1 MKEIKKV
8 AVLGAGVMGSQIAAH
23 LANAGIPSMLF
34 DLNQQLAEAGIQN
47 ALKLKPAPFYN
58 PKDARLIT
66 PMNYEQHLE
75 QLKEA
80 DWVVEAIAERLDWK
94 QDLFRKIQP
103 HLKSGTIVTS
113 NTSGL
118 LIEDMLQGMPDSF
131 RRNFLV
137 THFFNPPRYMHLLE
151 IIRGKDTADE
161 AVQTMVE
168 FCENVLGK
176 GIVYAKD
183 TVNFIANR
191 IGVFGMMLSMQ
202 LTREMQLRIEEVDK
216 LTGPILGRPK
226 SATYR
231 TADVVGLDTLAHVA
245 ASSYQKGENDERRD
259 VFQIPDYMKKMIEN
273 KLLGQK
279 VRAGFYKKVDG
290 EILSINFDTLEYEPQ
305 VKVRFVSLKNAKTY
319 STTGE
324 KIRALAYSDDKA
336 GKFVWE
342 LLSQTLIYAANRIPE
357 ISDDIVNIDRA
368 MRWGFGWELGPFE
381 IWDMLDPVRSVQRMK
396 KEGKDV
402 PDWVLEMLQTEHP
415 SFYRVQDKKLW
426 YYSIPDKRHKPVP
439 VNPKHIQP
447 KLQGVR
453 VKKNW
458 SASVYDIGDGVAFLD
473 FHSVLKADM
482 NPVDGSMLDMLGDM
496 ITWIPQ
502 QGFKGLIIGS
512 QGPNFSAGA
521 NLQMILE
528 LSRAKNWTAIEQL
541 SKTFQ
546 DITQQLRFAPFPV
559 VTAPFNITLGGGF
572 EISAASDRIVA
583 SAELYCGAVEVGVGL
598 IPGAG
603 GNLRVLM
610 NFMTVM
616 EKMRPG
622 PFPPVQKAFETI
634 GFAKVSTSAKEAVKL
649 GYLKR
654 SDTIVINPDFQVY
667 QAKQAVL
674 ELAQNY
680 QPPQERDD
688 LILPGMDGFL
698 VLKDSLKNFVKQ
710 GKISEHDRLIGEKLA
725 WVLCGGDKAS
735 FTRPVREQDILDL
748 EREAFVSL
756 CGEKLSQD
764 RMEHMLKTGKP
775 LRN

>member
-1 MKEIKKV
+1 MREIKKV

-23 LANAGIPSMLF
+23 LANTGIPSMLF
-34 DLNQQLAEAGIQN
+34 DLTQELSEKGIQT

-58 PKDARLIT
+58 PNDAKYIT
-66 PMNYEQHLE
+66 PMNYDDHIEH
-75 QLKEA
+75 LKEA
-80 DWVVEAIAERLDWK
+80 DWIIEVIAERLDWK
-94 QDLFRKIQP
+94 QQLFKRIQP
-103 HLKSGTIVTS
+103 YVRADSIVSS

-118 LIEDMLQGMPDSF
+118 LIKDMMQDMPVEF
-131 RRNFLV
+131 RKNFLV

-151 IIRGKDTADE
+151 IIRGEETTDE
-161 AVQTMVE
+161 VVNTIVDFSRE
-168 FCENVLGK
+168 VLGK

-191 IGVFGMMLSMQ
+191 IGVFGMMLTMNLAQ
-202 LTREMQLRIEEVDK
+202 QMQLRLEEVDK
-216 LTGPILGRPK
+216 LTGPVLGRPK
-226 SATYR
+226 SATFR

-245 ASSYQKGENDERRD
+245 TSSYEKGENDERRD
-259 VFQIPDYMKKMIEN
+259 IFKIPDYLQRMIDH

-279 VRAGFYKKVDG
+279 VRAGFFKKIDG
-290 EILSINFDTLEYEPQ
+290 KIYSINFKTLEYEPQ
-305 VKVRFVSLKNAKTY
+305 VKVRFTSLKNAK
-319 STTGE
+319 SFIEVGDR
-324 KIRALAYSDDKA
+324 IRSLAYSDDKA
-336 GKFVWE
+336 GKFIWE
-342 LLSQTLIYAANRIPE
+342 VLSQTLIYAANRIPE
-357 ISDDIVNIDRA
+357 IADDIVNIDRA

-381 IWDMLDPVRSVQRMK
+381 IWDALDPVRSVQRMV
-396 KEGKDV
+396 KEGKQV
-402 PDWVLEMLQTEHP
+402 PQWVKEMLQTEHP
-415 SFYRVQDKKLW
+415 SFYRVENKKQF
-426 YYSIPDKRHKPVP
+426 YYSIPDKTHKPVP
-439 VNPKHIQP
+439 EIPKLIQP
-447 KLQGVR
+447 KLEGKR

-458 SASVYDIGDGVAFLD
+458 STSIYDIGNGVAFLNLR
-473 FHSVLKADM
+473 SVLKADV
-482 NPVDGSMLDMLGDM
+482 NPIDGSMLDMLAEV
-496 ITWIPQ
+496 IHWVPAN
-502 QGFKGLIIGS
+502 GFKGLIIGS
-512 QGPNFSAGA
+512 LGPNFSVGA

-528 LSRAKNWTAIEQL
+528 LSKAQNWKMLEKL
-541 SKTFQ
+541 SKNFQ
-546 DITQQLRFAPFPV
+546 DIGQGLRFAKFPV
-559 VTAPFNITLGGGF
+559 VAAPFNLTLGGGF
-572 EISAASDRIVA
+572 EISGATDKIVA

-610 NFMTVM
+610 NFMDAM
-616 EKMRPG
+616 AKMRPG

-654 SDTIVINPDFQVY
+654 SDTIVINPDHLIY
-667 QAKQAVL
+667 EAKQAVL
-674 ELAQNY
+674 KLAEDY
-680 QPPQERDD
+680 TPPEERDD

-698 VLKDSLKNFVKQ
+698 VLQDSLKNFVKQ

-735 FTRPVREQDILDL
+735 FTKPVREQDILDL

>member
-103 HLKSGTIVTS
+103 HLKPGTIVTS

-151 IIRGKDTADE
+151 IIRGRDTTDE

-245 ASSYQKGENDERRD
+245 TSSYQKGENDERRD

-290 EILSINFDTLEYEPQ
+290 EILSINSDTLEYEPQ

-402 PDWVLEMLQTEHP
+402 PGWVLEMLQTEHP

-426 YYSIPDKRHKPVP
+426 YYSIPDKQHKPVP

-528 LSRAKNWTAIEQL
+528 LSRAKNWKAIEQL

-610 NFMTVM
+610 NFMTAM

-654 SDTIVINPDFQVY
+654 SDAIVINPDFQVY

-674 ELAQNY
+674 EIAQNY

-764 RMEHMLKTGKP
+764 RMEYMLKTGKP

>member
-1 MKEIKKV
+1 
-8 AVLGAGVMGSQIAAH
+8 
-23 LANAGIPSMLF
+23 
-34 DLNQQLAEAGIQN
+34 
-47 ALKLKPAPFYN
+47 
-58 PKDARLIT
+58 
-66 PMNYEQHLE
+66 
-75 QLKEA
+75 
-80 DWVVEAIAERLDWK
+80 
-94 QDLFRKIQP
+94 
-103 HLKSGTIVTS
+103 
-113 NTSGL
+113 
-118 LIEDMLQGMPDSF
+118 
-131 RRNFLV
+131 
-137 THFFNPPRYMHLLE
+137 
-151 IIRGKDTADE
+151 
-161 AVQTMVE
+161 
-168 FCENVLGK
+168 
-176 GIVYAKD
+176 
-183 TVNFIANR
+183 
-191 IGVFGMMLSMQ
+191 
-202 LTREMQLRIEEVDK
+202 
-216 LTGPILGRPK
+216 
-226 SATYR
+226 
-231 TADVVGLDTLAHVA
+231 
-245 ASSYQKGENDERRD
+245 
-259 VFQIPDYMKKMIEN
+259 
-273 KLLGQK
+273 
-279 VRAGFYKKVDG
+279 
-290 EILSINFDTLEYEPQ
+290 
-305 VKVRFVSLKNAKTY
+305 
-319 STTGE
+319 
-324 KIRALAYSDDKA
+324 
-336 GKFVWE
+336 
-342 LLSQTLIYAANRIPE
+342 
-357 ISDDIVNIDRA
+357 
-368 MRWGFGWELGPFE
+368 
-381 IWDMLDPVRSVQRMK
+381 
-396 KEGKDV
+396 
-402 PDWVLEMLQTEHP
+402 
-415 SFYRVQDKKLW
+415 
-426 YYSIPDKRHKPVP
+426 
-439 VNPKHIQP
+439 
-447 KLQGVR
+447 
-453 VKKNW
+453 
-458 SASVYDIGDGVAFLD
+458 
-473 FHSVLKADM
+473 
-482 NPVDGSMLDMLGDM
+482 M

-610 NFMTVM
+610 NFMTAM

>member
-103 HLKSGTIVTS
+103 HLKPGTIVTS

-245 ASSYQKGENDERRD
+245 TSSYQKGENDERRD

-402 PDWVLEMLQTEHP
+402 PGWVLEMLQTEHP

-426 YYSIPDKRHKPVP
+426 YYSIPDKQHKPVP

-610 NFMTVM
+610 NFMAAM

-654 SDTIVINPDFQVY
+654 SDAIVINPDFQVY

>member
-34 DLNQQLAEAGIQN
+34 DLNQPLAEAGIQN

-103 HLKSGTIVTS
+103 YLKPGTIVTS

-161 AVQTMVE
+161 AVETMVE

-245 ASSYQKGENDERRD
+245 TSSYQKGENDERRD

-402 PDWVLEMLQTEHP
+402 PGWVLEMLQTEHP

-426 YYSIPDKRHKPVP
+426 YYSIPDKQHKPVP

-541 SKTFQ
+541 SRTFQ

-572 EISAASDRIVA
+572 EIPAASDRIVA
-583 SAELYCGAVEVGVGL
+583 LAELYCGAVEVGVGL

-610 NFMTVM
+610 NFMTAM

-674 ELAQNY
+674 EMAQNY

-735 FTRPVREQDILDL
+735 FTKPVREQDILDL

-764 RMEHMLKTGKP
+764 RMEYMLKTGKP